1 MNEEIRFLDKFSG
14 SHLLWTFVIFTAA
27 GFAVVYLDQYV
38 FTKIEAAVGMT
49 PTVM

>member
-1 MNEEIRFLDKFSG
+1 MNEELSILDRFG
-14 SHLLWTFVIFTAA
+14 GTHLLWTFVIFAAA

-49 PTVM
+49 PTVV